1 MKQKLALILSLA
13 LTLTLTACGGSNQSQ
28 TPAGSDPI
36 KSAPTQ
42 SVVSSCKAEAPE
54 TSQEAD
60 GQDVTDAYRDV
71 LSGTYVDEYGDKY
84 TIRQDGTLTCEAT
97 NGETEEGSWWVWE
110 EGSKEYLSIY
120 IKNTARLNNDPVKA
134 LHGQRDQFGAHPA
147 LVGIAVA
154 PAADA
159 FHIAMVAQNIL
170 QQHNIHIDC
179 AKVIFQNADIPALL
193 NHIAGIV
200 PHKSRFAR
208 AKKAGDQIDLYHSC
222 SPPVGGKLLVP
233 VIISHFYSVCFI
245 KPKFKKKN
253 RHTGPCSCA
262 AVFP

>member
-1 MKQKLALILSLA
+1 MVQVVYRGIHLGRGSQLAAAQHHHAGIGGFGRQQVGRLGRKLLLLLGIHNSNHVAHTVPLI
-13 LTLTLTACGGSNQSQ
+13 QRF
-28 TPAGSDPI
+28 
-36 KSAPTQ
+36 
-42 SVVSSCKAEAPE
+42 VV
-54 TSQEAD
+54 
-60 GQDVTDAYRDV
+60 QDV
-71 LSGTYVDEYGDKY
+71 K
-84 TIRQDGTLTCEAT
+84 
-97 NGETEEGSWWVWE
+97 
-110 EGSKEYLSIY
+110 KFIY

-170 QQHNIHIDC
+170 QQHNIHIDR